1 MQMVSRMVSRRK
13 STRHSNQPPA
23 FAQARA
29 HQRHSR
35 QPIPQAHS
43 PQFGISTGKA
53 LSVVGTVAGALLLL
67 GSQFPGGKASSSKLD
82 SAKNIETECGDRLD
96 LMFHGNPW
104 AVDTKSQPRL
114 CAEALS
120 KRPDMQAD
128 VLNNLFLK
136 IRALVQQE
144 LDKRQ

>member
-13 STRHSNQPPA
+13 STRHSHQPPA

-29 HQRHSR
+29 HQRHSS

-67 GSQFPGGKASSSKLD
+67 SSQFPGGKAPSSKLD
-82 SAKNIETECGDRLD
+82 IAKKIETECGDRLD

-104 AVDTKSQPRL
+104 GADREAQPRL

-120 KRPDMQAD
+120 NSPETQAD
-128 VLNNLFLK
+128 VLNNLFPK
-136 IRALVQQE
+136 IRKLVQQE